1 MRNILLIQLETK
13 VALSIVLIA
22 VIIFLITLFKSI
34 DDFNKFIEQL
44 NIRGAQYEEIRIQ
57 KNP

>member
-22 VIIFLITLFKSI
+22 AIIFLITLFKSI

-57 KNP
+57 KNS

>member
-57 KNP
+57 KNS

>member
-1 MRNILLIQLETK
+1 MRNILLVQLETK
-13 VALSIVLIA
+13 VALSIILIA

>member
-13 VALSIVLIA
+13 VAIGIILI
-22 VIIFLITLFKSI
+22 VIIIFMVTIFKSV
-34 DDFNKFIEQL
+34 DNFNKFINQQSL
-44 NIRGAQYEEIRIQ
+44 RGDYEKARIQ